1 MCSWLAGI
9 ASVGSTCRSYF
20 GAALSNDIGLGSA
33 IVVAHEI
40 AHTLV
45 KQTCLLWNIMNDT
58 ENMIVSVWTLSKSRR
73 LRQQERGETE
83 FLLNRIALRLRFET
97 EYNSQP
103 SYAELWMESREKVTH
118 IFSSNSML
126 HFHVILRKWSDDPLE
141 GWHIELLTRIFDRN
155 ESSFL

>member
-1 MCSWLAGI
+1 
-9 ASVGSTCRSYF
+9 
-20 GAALSNDIGLGSA
+20 
-33 IVVAHEI
+33 
-40 AHTLV
+40 
-45 KQTCLLWNIMNDT
+45 MNDT

-103 SYAELWMESREKVTH
+103 SYAELWMESREKVTN

-126 HFHVILRKWSDDPLE
+126 HFHVILRK
-141 GWHIELLTRIFDRN
+141 
-155 ESSFL
+155 